1 VGDWVWL
8 FSETGI
14 QQNATP
20 YRITAIEQGSDGHW
34 YAQFRETTT
43 GWRLDQCE
51 KAESLTAGEAFD
63 ALYEGMLGAQEE
75 AQMRTFFPPPAPDTP
90 RAPDRA
96 SESPAPGLPLN
107 GSVTAQACPQCG
119 CTELMDCV
127 TYRKCPVCSWRDGP
141 TAQEI
146 LAQQ

>member
-63 ALYEGMLGAQEE
+63 ALYEGMLGAPLLPTS
-75 AQMRTFFPPPAPDTP
+75 R
-90 RAPDRA
+90 R
-96 SESPAPGLPLN
+96 ESRFSMAYSHPY
-107 GSVTAQACPQCG
+107 S
-119 CTELMDCV
+119 
-127 TYRKCPVCSWRDGP
+127 
-141 TAQEI
+141 
-146 LAQQ
+146 